1 MKQHY
6 KHMFDQVLNQVGMTP
21 DQVEQ
26 QRLALVSRCAPPK
39 SEVSSM
45 KRSKKS
51 IRILLTA
58 AAVAVILTVGALA
71 ASGILSRTTYL
82 TGGQMT
88 VRDGND
94 LIPDVLVGGTPDN
107 YSYFEFLYHQDRSL
121 DSVLGTYPDGYD
133 GYHEPAWL
141 TAYRQA
147 QGFPEIK
154 AESEM
159 VQPAN

>member
-26 QRLALVSRCAPPK
+26 QRLALASRCAPPK

-94 LIPDVLVGGTPDN
+94 
-107 YSYFEFLYHQDRSL
+107 
-121 DSVLGTYPDGYD
+121 
-133 GYHEPAWL
+133 GYHEPDRL
-141 TAYRQA
+141 IAYRQA
-147 QGFPEIK
+147 HGFSEVN
-154 AESEM
+154 AVSEM
-159 VQPAN
+159 VQPAD